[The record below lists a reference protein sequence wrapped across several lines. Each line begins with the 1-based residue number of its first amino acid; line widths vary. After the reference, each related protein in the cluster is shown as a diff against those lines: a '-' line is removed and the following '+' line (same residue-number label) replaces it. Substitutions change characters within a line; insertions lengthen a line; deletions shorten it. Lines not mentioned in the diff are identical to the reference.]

1 MPDIEKHFANIFGTR
16 EKDRQERERER
27 ESIFLLSISQEITE
41 IKIKE

>member
-16 EKDRQERERER
+16 EKDRQERERE
-27 ESIFLLSISQEITE
+27 SIFLLSISQEITE

>member
-27 ESIFLLSISQEITE
+27 ERAYFYCLFL
-41 IKIKE
+41 KK